1 MRRAGKD
8 KGYIKSDE
16 SHECI
21 HIACI
26 YQPTFLYI
34 QRFKRLLR
42 ILRFFFTFISTASL
56 TVTHTAASRV
66 ILPLELP
73 R

>member
-8 KGYIKSDE
+8 KGYIKSGE

-42 ILRFFFTFISTASL
+42 ILRFFS
-56 TVTHTAASRV
+56 
-66 ILPLELP
+66 PLVQLFP
-73 R
+73 